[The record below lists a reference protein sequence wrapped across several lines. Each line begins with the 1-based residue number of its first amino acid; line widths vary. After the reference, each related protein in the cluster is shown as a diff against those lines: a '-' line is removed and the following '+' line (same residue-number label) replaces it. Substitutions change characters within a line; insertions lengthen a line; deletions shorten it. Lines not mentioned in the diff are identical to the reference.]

1 DIWTILIS
9 VHPIHIGAMQMDS
22 ASLLSKVLVASSSIL
37 VLCLSTFDWFG
48 IDGVVPLL
56 QKHYSINDAA
66 TATIKTSASVVQ
78 TTTLAVVWIFGD
90 SFKRRRL
97 FLASVFI
104 WITFSIFSIVLGT
117 SSFMIFVGFRA
128 IAASS
133 SAVFG
138 VLAPVVMAD
147 IFQDRALGIAL
158 MSLSVSEIV
167 ASLLADM
174 VSSWIVTSH
183 LPWQSG
189 MIASSVLSIVPMSIL
204 LCVKYTIRNVDKPSK
219 GVKGVVSGAFGVLYI
234 KSYLFMTAAGS
245 FVMFHK
251 KAYTFWFPSMN
262 LLIWSNVPEIFLGLS
277 YTTITVIKSF
287 AMLAGTLTGLPI
299 IMWFA
304 QSWRFGTGLFSRRN
318 EFLSA
323 YPIVVSVGATLSG
336 VMFILSIILAD
347 HSYII
352 CLVATFFVGFGGA
365 ADSCL
370 GQQIMLMV
378 VPSNSRAAAVA
389 LSKLISGIV
398 TIPSAQLV
406 GMVSDAFREDS
417 LLDYDRFRAYQL
429 GLLYTSSFLVAGSIC
444 FVAVVFFFS
453 NDYKRVHEIA
463 TNGAEPVDENTH
475 LIRNA

>member
-1 DIWTILIS
+1 MNSMQSLTDIWTILIS

-22 ASLLSKVLVASSSIL
+22 ASLLSKVLVASR
-37 VLCLSTFDWFG
+37 
-48 IDGVVPLL
+48 VVPLL

-174 VSSWIVTSH
+174 V
-183 LPWQSG
+183 
-189 MIASSVLSIVPMSIL
+189 
-204 LCVKYTIRNVDKPSK
+204 
-219 GVKGVVSGAFGVLYI
+219 
-234 KSYLFMTAAGS
+234 
-245 FVMFHK
+245 
-251 KAYTFWFPSMN
+251 
-262 LLIWSNVPEIFLGLS
+262 
-277 YTTITVIKSF
+277 
-287 AMLAGTLTGLPI
+287 
-299 IMWFA
+299 
-304 QSWRFGTGLFSRRN
+304 
-318 EFLSA
+318 
-323 YPIVVSVGATLSG
+323 
-336 VMFILSIILAD
+336 
-347 HSYII
+347 
-352 CLVATFFVGFGGA
+352 ATFFVGFGGA

-406 GMVSDAFREDS
+406 GMVQVSDAFREDS